1 MSLVDIFISQPQTAR
16 EMEFSPL
23 MTAKVMNIKG
33 QAYLP
38 LSRAQFL
45 HRGPF

>member
-23 MTAKVMNIKG
+23 MTAKVMNI
-33 QAYLP
+33 
-38 LSRAQFL
+38 
-45 HRGPF
+45 